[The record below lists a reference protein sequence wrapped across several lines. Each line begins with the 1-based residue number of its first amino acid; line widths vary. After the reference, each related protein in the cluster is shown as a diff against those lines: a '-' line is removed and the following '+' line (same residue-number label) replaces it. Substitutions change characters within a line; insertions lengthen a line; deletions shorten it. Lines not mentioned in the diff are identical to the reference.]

1 MLLTQIKLSPRSSQT
16 KGVDVDTHCVE
27 YESGTALHI
36 AASNLS
42 IAAARVLLKFGANA
56 EATDDLGRKPCEST
70 PDPDTFDMV
79 PDAQELID
87 RMTKLLSEGLE
98 TNAAQASV
106 GSLVKSSTK
115 SISGW
120 QLFIIS
126 KNGIWQGFFTYLN
139 IRNFSHSMSH
149 FLLE

>member
-1 MLLTQIKLSPRSSQT
+1 M
-16 KGVDVDTHCVE
+16 
-27 YESGTALHI
+27 
-36 AASNLS
+36 S

-56 EATDDLGRKPCEST
+56 EATDDLGRKPCESV
-70 PDPDTFDMV
+70 PDPETFDMV

-115 SISGW
+115 SISG
-120 QLFIIS
+120 
-126 KNGIWQGFFTYLN
+126 GFSLITCAFFHCKTWIETLRY
-139 IRNFSHSMSH
+139 
-149 FLLE
+149 